1 MAWIAEQRQRNVGS
15 RSSTP
20 GEFAREQVAHLA
32 IPPGRKQS
40 SRLASSD
47 ERRVVGDGVPEAVA
61 AHRTTE
67 THAQVVGVEVG
78 YVLLVYPDSG
88 SRPQPVAGIE
98 SQHLP
103 VKLVTA

>member
-15 RSSTP
+15 GSSTP

-40 SRLASSD
+40 SRLASSG

-61 AHRTTE
+61 AHPNTE
-67 THAQVVGVEVG
+67 NYDGGRGVGVG
-78 YVLLVYPDSG
+78 YFLPAYAHLG
-88 SRPQPVAGIE
+88 CRPVPVAAIE
-98 SQHLP
+98 SQH
-103 VKLVTA
+103 